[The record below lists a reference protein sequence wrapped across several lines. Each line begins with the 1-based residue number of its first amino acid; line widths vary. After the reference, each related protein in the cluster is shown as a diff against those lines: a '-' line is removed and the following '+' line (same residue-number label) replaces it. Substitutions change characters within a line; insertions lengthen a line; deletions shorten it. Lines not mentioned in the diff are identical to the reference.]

1 MKNNIITHKIIMLVL
16 AFMPIVL
23 NAQGRL
29 LYESIYS
36 YTGNGRQDDGR
47 VMKTYNCSA
56 FYAKIYENCLVETSG
71 SPQAKDHYYTYI
83 GNNNQN
89 ERIYQYNSLYFL
101 VDRNYN
107 LTRVIQSY
115 DYRFGTNV
123 EKYFY
128 HEIIKGELPKKTLV
142 EIMREYES
150 QVESMNLKWELDHL
164 Y

>member
-1 MKNNIITHKIIMLVL
+1 MKNNIITPKTIMLVL

-36 YTGNGRQDDGR
+36 YTGKGWQDDGR

-71 SPQAKDHYYTYI
+71 SPQAKNHYYTYI

-89 ERIYQYNSLYFL
+89 ERIYQCNSLYFL

-142 EIMREYES
+142 EIMRGYES

>member
-1 MKNNIITHKIIMLVL
+1 MKNNIVTPKTIMLLL

-23 NAQGRL
+23 KAQGQL

-36 YTGNGRQDDGR
+36 MTGICWQDDGT
-47 VMKTYNCSA
+47 VMKTNNHSA
-56 FYAKIYENCLVETSG
+56 FYSKIYENCLVETSG
-71 SPQAKDHYYTYI
+71 LPNPQDYYYYYI

-89 ERIYQYNSLYFL
+89 SRVYQNNRVFYI
-101 VDRNYN
+101 VDENYN

-142 EIMREYES
+142 EIMKEYES